1 MLLLMETGSAIQLK
15 LGRRTF
21 PSFEINPCPCTQ
33 TRWFLCLLPVNIRF
47 YIDPETG
54 EPHIYNHDVDE
65 EEVEDVLES
74 PGEDR
79 PGRDGSRLALGQTR
93 GGRFLR
99 VIYVRDP
106 QPDSIFVITAYEL
119 RGNPLLAYR
128 RRLRKKGR

>member
-1 MLLLMETGSAIQLK
+1 VNLSFALA
-15 LGRRTF
+15 GRLDGFYAARA
-21 PSFEINPCPCTQ
+21 
-33 TRWFLCLLPVNIRF
+33 VNIRF

-54 EPHIYNHDVDE
+54 SPHIYNHDVDE
-65 EEVEDVLES
+65 EEVEDILKS

-79 PGRDGSRLALGQTR
+79 PGRDGSRVALGQTH

-106 QPDSIFVITAYEL
+106 QPDSVLVITAYDL
-119 RGNPLLAYR
+119 RGKPLLAYR